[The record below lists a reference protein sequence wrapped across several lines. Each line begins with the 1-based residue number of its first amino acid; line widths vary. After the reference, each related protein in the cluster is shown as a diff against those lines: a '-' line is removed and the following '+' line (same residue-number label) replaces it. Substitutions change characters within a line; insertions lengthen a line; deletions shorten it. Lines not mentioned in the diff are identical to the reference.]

1 MKKYQQLEKL
11 FGRPIKVDE
20 ITLLAQVFERDL
32 DFLCGDSAASAEGH
46 RFSDMPVRSRL
57 SGRTIKYDDFEYQ
70 WQQFCLSRQEVLE
83 EKLVERAFLP
93 QTAEVEDEVYGLLE
107 KVETTMGDSIVN
119 ELGSAITN
127 QQNTLTYIYYNKGYF
142 DGIKY
147 VLMAGQL

>member
-20 ITLLAQVFERDL
+20 ITLLAQVFEREL
-32 DFLCGDSAASAEGH
+32 DYLCEDSAVAGEGQ
-46 RFSDMPVRSRL
+46 RFLDMPVKSKL
-57 SGRTIKYDDFEYQ
+57 SGKTIKYDDFEYQ
-70 WQQFCLSRQEVLE
+70 WQQFCLSRQKVLE

-93 QTAEVEDEVYGLLE
+93 ETSEVEDAVYGLLE

-119 ELGSAITN
+119 ELGTAITN

-142 DGIKY
+142 DGLKY
-147 VLMAGQL
+147 ALMAGNL

>member
-32 DFLCGDSAASAEGH
+32 DFLYGDSDTPVEGQ

-119 ELGSAITN
+119 ELGTAITN

-147 VLMAGQL
+147 ALMAGKL